1 MKLLLIKKIIF
12 FSIIC
17 FIFIE
22 IIVRI
27 FNLTNDIPQRKID
40 INGLQTY
47 VENQNGYFNGN
58 QWKVNKYGFIGL
70 SEINY
75 KNQVLIIG
83 DSMIENI
90 MNPIDCNQGSLL
102 KKMFDNSYGFFEI
115 GRSGL
120 TLIESLEFY
129 KSFNQ
134 IINPKIIIIYINEGD
149 ITESIS
155 NIKRFTDRLQ
165 INIQTRKLENVQI
178 KYPTLKKILYNL
190 KSIYFLYNRG
200 FFNINSKNIVSN
212 KQVKLNDNNL
222 TIKKFFEIINIKYD
236 LQNVT
241 FVLDKSNKYI
251 DLINTKKVILNN
263 QEKNWF
269 IKDDLHWNCFGH
281 SEVAKKVFKSII
293 QSD

>member
-1 MKLLLIKKIIF
+1 MKSLLIKKIVF
-12 FSIIC
+12 FTIIC

-22 IIVRI
+22 LIIRS

-47 VENQNGYFNGN
+47 VENQNGYFDGN

-90 MNPIDCNQGSLL
+90 MNPINCNQGYLL

-129 KSFNQ
+129 KFFNQ
-134 IINPKIIIIYINEGD
+134 IINPKIVIIYINEGD

-178 KYPTLKKILYNL
+178 KYPTFKKILYNL
-190 KSIYFLYNRG
+190 KSIYFLYTKG
-200 FFNINSKNIVSN
+200 FFNIISQNIISD
-212 KQVKLNDNNL
+212 KQVNFNDNNL
-222 TIKKFFEIINIKYD
+222 TIKKFFEIINSKYD

-251 DLINTKKVILNN
+251 NLINTKKVILNN

-269 IKDDLHWNCFGH
+269 IKGDLHWNCFGH